1 MLYWKHSACFLPL
14 KGKMCCSDC
23 YSLVV
28 TSDKAETQ
36 EFMANTE
43 AIVRI
48 LVILVGT
55 E

>member
-14 KGKMCCSDC
+14 KGRCAIATV
-23 YSLVV
+23 SLVV

-48 LVILVGT
+48 LVILGGT